1 MRVRFDHVS
10 AALGGREVLRDVDI
24 EIRPGRFLGLVGP
37 NGSGKSTLLRTL
49 YRTVA
54 PSSGRVLLDERD
66 VWRTDRRA
74 VARTVAVMTQETS
87 TEFDL
92 TVLDA
97 VLLARVP
104 FQRGFGR
111 DTDADLDL
119 AWTALERVGATDV
132 ADRPIGRLSG
142 GQRQRVMLA
151 RALAADAP
159 VLVLDEP
166 TNHLDIAFQL
176 ELMRIAAGL
185 DRTIIA
191 ALHDLNLAATH
202 CDDIAVLDGGRLV
215 ATGTP
220 AEALTPRV
228 VEDVFGVAVDQLTHP
243 RTGRPVLVFD
253 HPPQTRQDPTDRR
266 DEINA

>member
-1 MRVRFDHVS
+1 MRVRFDHVG
-10 AALGGREVLRDVDI
+10 ATLGGRDVLHDVDL
-24 EIRPGRFLGLVGP
+24 EVRPGRFLGLVGP

-49 YRTVA
+49 YRAVP
-54 PSSGRVLLDERD
+54 PSSGRVLLDEHD
-66 VWRTDRRA
+66 VWRVDRRT
-74 VARTVAVMTQETS
+74 VARSVAVMTQEAP

-119 AWTALERVGATDV
+119 AWAALERVGAADV
-132 ADRPIGRLSG
+132 ADRLVGRLSG

-176 ELMRIAAGL
+176 ELMRIATDL

-215 ATGTP
+215 AAGDP
-220 AEALTPRV
+220 AEALAPHV
-228 VEDVFGVAVDQLTHP
+228 VEEVFRVGVDQLTHP

-253 HPPQTRQDPTDRR
+253 HPRPAGPGPTEHR
-266 DEINA
+266 DEIHA

>member
-1 MRVRFDHVS
+1 MRVHFEQLGVE
-10 AALGGREVLRDVDI
+10 LGGRRVLHDVDL
-24 EIRPGRFLGLVGP
+24 ELRPGRFLGLVGP

-49 YRTVA
+49 YRAVR
-54 PSSGRVLLDERD
+54 PSTGRVLLGDQD
-66 VWRTDRRA
+66 VWRTDRRT

-92 TVLDA
+92 TVLDV

-104 FQRGFGR
+104 FQRGFGH
-111 DTDADLDL
+111 DTDADLEL

-132 ADRPIGRLSG
+132 ADRPIGHLSG

-151 RALAADAP
+151 RALAADTP
-159 VLVLDEP
+159 VLALDEP

-176 ELMRIAAGL
+176 ELMRIATGL

-202 CDDIAVLDGGRLV
+202 CDDIAVLDSGRLV
-215 ATGTP
+215 AHGT
-220 AEALTPRV
+220 ADEALTTGV
-228 VEDVFGVAVDQLTHP
+228 VADVFGVAADRLTHP

-253 HPPQTRQDPTDRR
+253 HPEQATPVPAHG

>member
-1 MRVRFDHVS
+1 MKVRFDHVS
-10 AALGGREVLRDVDI
+10 VALGGREVLRDVDI
-24 EIRPGRFLGLVGP
+24 EVRPGRFLGLVGP

-49 YRTVA
+49 YRAVV
-54 PSSGRVLLDERD
+54 PSSGRVLLDELD
-66 VWRTDRRA
+66 VWRGNRRA
-74 VARTVAVMTQETS
+74 VARTVAVMTQDTS

-92 TVLDA
+92 TVLEV

-111 DTDADLDL
+111 DTEADLDL
-119 AWTALERVGATDV
+119 AWTALERVGATDI

-151 RALAADAP
+151 RALAADTP

-176 ELMRIAAGL
+176 ELMRIATSL

-202 CDDIAVLDGGRLV
+202 CDDIAVLDSGRLV

-228 VEDVFGVAVDQLTHP
+228 VQDVFQVAVDQLTHP
-243 RTGRPVLVFD
+243 RTGHPVLVFD
-253 HPPQTRQDPTDRR
+253 HPPQSRPEPSTHRG
-266 DEINA
+266 EIHA